1 MAYRKC
7 NDWASQLPSI
17 WNFLQK
23 DNIKNEESSCETTW
37 HVLAAQ
43 TKDKQLS
50 LSGDFKS
57 IEKDIYAALKPW
69 IGMPLKVRLPWYSV
83 IKNSSS
89 LAYPH

>member
-1 MAYRKC
+1 MAYRKWD
-7 NDWASQLPSI
+7 DWASQLPSI

-57 IEKDIYAALKPW
+57 IEKDIYAALKAMDW
-69 IGMPLKVRLPWYSV
+69 DASQSTVALVLGDKKL
-83 IKNSSS
+83 SS